1 MERPA
6 ISIAIGEAR
15 ELGDLSENF
24 EYHSAKDKQGLIEAK
39 IRDVE
44 DKVSR
49 AQVIDPLSLSGERVV
64 FGATVTI
71 EEVESGDE
79 QIYQIVGE
87 TEGNLELN
95 RISVISPVARAL
107 IGREIGDE
115 VKLLAELVHGSL
127 KSLTLSLNKPSYS
140 FPQTADSAGWS
151 CECHCRPS

>member
-1 MERPA
+1 MPITPEGLEILKKELHHLKTVERPA

-39 IRDVE
+39 IRDLE
-44 DKVSR
+44 DKASR
-49 AQVIDPLSLSGERVV
+49 AQVIDPKSLSGERVV

-79 QIYQIVGE
+79 TIYQIVGE

-115 VKLLAELVHGSL
+115 VKLPGRQGPRVFEIVDVEF
-127 KSLTLSLNKPSYS
+127 K
-140 FPQTADSAGWS
+140 
-151 CECHCRPS
+151 

>member
-1 MERPA
+1 MPITPEGLEVLKKELHHLKTVERPA

-49 AQVIDPLSLSGERVV
+49 AQVIDPKTLSGERVV

-79 QIYQIVGE
+79 LRDLLRNPL
-87 TEGNLELN
+87 TEPGIATTN
-95 RISVISPVARAL
+95 
-107 IGREIGDE
+107 G
-115 VKLLAELVHGSL
+115 
-127 KSLTLSLNKPSYS
+127 
-140 FPQTADSAGWS
+140 
-151 CECHCRPS
+151 

>member
-1 MERPA
+1 MKECQLRRRAWKPSKELHHLKTVERPA

-115 VKLLAELVHGSL
+115 VKLPGR
-127 KSLTLSLNKPSYS
+127 
-140 FPQTADSAGWS
+140 AGPRVF
-151 CECHCRPS
+151 EIVDVVFK

>member
-1 MERPA
+1 MPITPEGLEILKKELHHLKTVERPA

-39 IRDVE
+39 IRDLE
-44 DKVSR
+44 DKASR
-49 AQVIDPLSLSGERVV
+49 AQVIDPKSLSGERVV

-71 EEVESGDE
+71 EEVDSGDE
-79 QIYQIVGE
+79 AIYQIVGE

-115 VKLLAELVHGSL
+115 VKLPGRQGPRVFEIVDVEF
-127 KSLTLSLNKPSYS
+127 K
-140 FPQTADSAGWS
+140 
-151 CECHCRPS
+151 

>member
-1 MERPA
+1 MPITPEGLEILKKELHHLKTVERPA

-39 IRDVE
+39 IRDLE
-44 DKVSR
+44 DKASR
-49 AQVIDPLSLSGERVV
+49 AQVIDPKSLSGERVV

-71 EEVESGDE
+71 EEVDSGDE
-79 QIYQIVGE
+79 AIYQIVGE
-87 TEGNLELN
+87 TEGNLQLN

-115 VKLLAELVHGSL
+115 VKLPGRQGPRVYEIDDVEF
-127 KSLTLSLNKPSYS
+127 K
-140 FPQTADSAGWS
+140 
-151 CECHCRPS
+151 

>member
-1 MERPA
+1 MSERMPITPEGLEILKKELHHLKTVERPA

-39 IRDVE
+39 IRDLE
-44 DKVSR
+44 DKASR
-49 AQVIDPLSLSGERVV
+49 AQVIDPKSLSGERVV

-79 QIYQIVGE
+79 TIYQIVGE

-115 VKLLAELVHGSL
+115 VKLPGRQGPRVFEIVDVEF
-127 KSLTLSLNKPSYS
+127 K
-140 FPQTADSAGWS
+140 
-151 CECHCRPS
+151 

>member
-1 MERPA
+1 MPITPEGLETLKKELHHLKTVERPA

-39 IRDVE
+39 IRDLE
-44 DKVSR
+44 DKASR
-49 AQVIDPLSLSGERVV
+49 AQVIDPKSLSGERVV

-79 QIYQIVGE
+79 TIYQIVGE

-115 VKLLAELVHGSL
+115 VKLPGRQGPRVFEIVDVEF
-127 KSLTLSLNKPSYS
+127 K
-140 FPQTADSAGWS
+140 
-151 CECHCRPS
+151 

>member
-1 MERPA
+1 MPITPEGLEILKKELHHLKTVERPA

-39 IRDVE
+39 IRDLE
-44 DKVSR
+44 DKASR
-49 AQVIDPLSLSGERVV
+49 AQVIDPKSLSGERVV

-71 EEVESGDE
+71 EEADSGDE
-79 QIYQIVGE
+79 AIYQIVGE

-115 VKLLAELVHGSL
+115 VKLPGRQGPRVFEIVDVEF
-127 KSLTLSLNKPSYS
+127 K
-140 FPQTADSAGWS
+140 
-151 CECHCRPS
+151 

>member
-1 MERPA
+1 MPITPEGLEILKKELHHLKTVERPA

-39 IRDVE
+39 IRDLE
-44 DKVSR
+44 DKGSR
-49 AQVIDPLSLSGERVV
+49 AQVIDPKSLSGERVV

-71 EEVESGDE
+71 EEVDSGDE
-79 QIYQIVGE
+79 AIYQIVGE
-87 TEGNLELN
+87 TEGNLQLN

-115 VKLLAELVHGSL
+115 VKLPGRQGPRVFEIVDVEF
-127 KSLTLSLNKPSYS
+127 K
-140 FPQTADSAGWS
+140 
-151 CECHCRPS
+151 